1 MLCISCLIS
10 FHFFVILGATQ
21 KERLTILTIKAIVV
35 DMDGTFL
42 NEEKTYDRERF
53 LRLKKMMNERGM
65 HFVVASGNQYD
76 RLIEYFP
83 DFGEN
88 LFYIADN
95 GADIRYHGET
105 LAAQTLPKELYP
117 VLIAYIKTHFK
128 QAHMILTGKNGVYA
142 AKDEQAQFLEMAYF
156 FYPKIDLIDFSEPI
170 EDDIFKF
177 GLNFPAE
184 IVHEAVA
191 ELQQVFGDRVQIVA
205 SGHGAIDVV
214 SKEAGKEVGIQKMLE
229 FFDLK
234 PEEIAVFGDN
244 YNDIGMFK
252 QTKNSFAPSNAVRDI
267 KILAK
272 EIIGSNEQQ
281 AVLEKME
288 TLINLVPVYA

>member
-1 MLCISCLIS
+1 MHIMSHLLGI
-10 FHFFVILGATQ
+10 FVILEATQ

-42 NEEKTYDRERF
+42 NEEKAYDRERF
-53 LRLKKMMNERGM
+53 LRLKEMMNERGM

-95 GADIRYHGET
+95 GADVRYHGDV
-105 LAAQTLPKELYP
+105 LASQTLPQALYP
-117 VLIAYIKTHFK
+117 VLIDYIQTHFK
-128 QAHMILTGKNGVYA
+128 QAHMILTGKKGVYA
-142 AKDEQAQFLEMAYF
+142 SEQENAQFLEMANF
-156 FYPKIDLIDFSEPI
+156 FYPKIDLIDFSAPI
-170 EDDIFKF
+170 NDEIFKF
-177 GLNFPAE
+177 GLNFPVS

-191 ELQQVFGDRVQIVA
+191 ELKSVFGDKVQIVA

-214 SKEAGKEVGIQKMLE
+214 SKDAGKEVGIQKMLE
-229 FFDLK
+229 FFELE
-234 PEEIAVFGDN
+234 PQEIAVFGDN

-252 QTKNSFAPSNAVRDI
+252 LTPHSYAPSNAVRDI